1 MNWYN
6 RIICNY
12 KTKTEGK
19 IIKFVHCASALSF
32 LTTTSLMLVL
42 WPCPNFVT
50 WHSGLEQ
57 TLQKKAPAATGSY
70 IPVLLTHH
78 VLLHLLNTI
87 GTIITGFEHP
97 VFPLYFLHP
106 WLLIRNVILEVKR
119 QFCIKPS
126 SYFCNY
132 TVRWKSGMSP
142 TFPLNLSK
150 IDQYMKSQFPKNW
163 LPNLHIRKMIFKIYL
178 FVETR

>member
-1 MNWYN
+1 MIWIGSITVL
-6 RIICNY
+6 IICNY

-19 IIKFVHCASALSF
+19 ITKFVHCASALSF

-57 TLQKKAPAATGSY
+57 TLQKKAPGSY

-97 VFPLYFLHP
+97 VFPLYFLLP
-106 WLLIRNVILEVKR
+106 WLLIRNVILELKR
-119 QFCIKPS
+119 LK
-126 SYFCNY
+126 
-132 TVRWKSGMSP
+132 
-142 TFPLNLSK
+142 NL
-150 IDQYMKSQFPKNW
+150 
-163 LPNLHIRKMIFKIYL
+163 KMDN
-178 FVETR
+178 FV

>member
-1 MNWYN
+1 
-6 RIICNY
+6 
-12 KTKTEGK
+12 
-19 IIKFVHCASALSF
+19 
-32 LTTTSLMLVL
+32 MLVL

-106 WLLIRNVILEVKR
+106 WLLIRNVILELKR
-119 QFCIKPS
+119 LKNPKKIDFPIYISGKWYS
-126 SYFCNY
+126 KY
-132 TVRWKSGMSP
+132 TYLWKRDK
-142 TFPLNLSK
+142 FIYLILNLKEKRVELLEKIVSVISPVKLLGTQQISK
-150 IDQYMKSQFPKNW
+150 S
-163 LPNLHIRKMIFKIYL
+163 
-178 FVETR
+178 FVLYILELGLGSKDNPG